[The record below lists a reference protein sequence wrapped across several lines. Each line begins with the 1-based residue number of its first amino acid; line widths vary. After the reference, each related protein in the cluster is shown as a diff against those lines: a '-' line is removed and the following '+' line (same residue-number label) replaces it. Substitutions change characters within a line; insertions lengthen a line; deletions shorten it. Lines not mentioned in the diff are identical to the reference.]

1 MRTKQK
7 YDKET
12 LSQLDE
18 IHLAFLSN
26 EEADK
31 AHEIVLMLF
40 FANLGMAL
48 IPGIY
53 MKLLCFVLA
62 LGWAIYGAVVYVR
75 LDRIGKELEK
85 KYKERK
91 WHSETKGGAQ

>member
-1 MRTKQK
+1 MKNKQK

-26 EEADK
+26 EEAGK
-31 AHEIVLMLF
+31 AHEIVLMIFL
-40 FANLGMAL
+40 ANLGMAL
-48 IPGIY
+48 IPGLY

-91 WHSETKGGAQ
+91 WHSETKGGEK

>member
-7 YDKET
+7 YGKET

-48 IPGIY
+48 IPGLL
-53 MKLLCFVLA
+53 KLLFFVLA
-62 LGWAIYGAVVYVR
+62 LGYAIYGAVVYVR

-91 WHSETKGGAQ
+91 WHSETEGGAQ

>member
-1 MRTKQK
+1 MK

-26 EEADK
+26 EEAGK

-40 FANLGMAL
+40 LANLSMAL
-48 IPGIY
+48 IPGLY
-53 MKLLCFVLA
+53 MKLLCFVVA
-62 LGWAIYGAVVYVR
+62 LGYAIYGAVVYVR
-75 LDRIGKELEK
+75 LGRIGKELEK

-91 WHSETKGGAQ
+91 WHSETEGGAK

>member
-1 MRTKQK
+1 MK

-26 EEADK
+26 EEAGK

-40 FANLGMAL
+40 LANLSMAL
-48 IPGIY
+48 IPGLY
-53 MKLLCFVLA
+53 MKLLCFIVA
-62 LGWAIYGAVVYVR
+62 LGYAIYGAVVYVR

-91 WHSETKGGAQ
+91 WHSETEGGAK